1 METTLA
7 LLLACA
13 SGPDSL
19 HAAPPDLGT
28 PVHNEIARLEV
39 GISYGTM
46 SWSTDGT
53 VSQDMR
59 ETLRNAARSWM
70 GVSGGTVRLVEL
82 PESADITFTCEDSS
96 SKDMSANDFGR
107 ITRRGALPTLVVT
120 IERESCRAAN
130 KRVAVHAMGHAM
142 GIEHFSGMGV
152 MDATGSLNYNGTAER
167 WNFYPEERKVIVA
180 MYDRIRKDDP
190 RAMRLSAKSAQAG
203 GPR

>member
-19 HAAPPDLGT
+19 HAAPPDLGA

-39 GISYGTM
+39 GISFGTM
-46 SWSTDGT
+46 SWTTDGS

-59 ETLRNAARSWM
+59 ESLRNAAQSWM
-70 GVSGGTVRLVEL
+70 DVAGGIVRLVEL
-82 PESADITFTCEDSS
+82 PGDASITFVCEDSS

-107 ITRRGALPTLVVT
+107 ITRRGSLPSLVVT
-120 IERESCRAAN
+120 IERESCLAAN

-142 GIEHFSGMGV
+142 GVEHFSGMGV

-167 WNFYPEERKVIVA
+167 WNFYPEERRVIAA
-180 MYDRIRKDDP
+180 MYDRIRANDP
-190 RAMRLSAKSAQAG
+190 RARIITRTAKAG
-203 GPR
+203 GAR